1 MTEPDQHSSPIK
13 TPKQLIIV
21 VALAFIVPIV
31 IIGLLSQLLT
41 STPHDTSGDEQRVLE
56 RIKPVGSIVIAD
68 VSVPRGNLTG
78 EQVYGQVCKTCHDA
92 GLAGAPKSGDKGQW
106 TARIAEGEKT
116 LVQHAVAGFQ
126 GKAGVMPPKGG
137 NTDLTD
143 DEVHRAVVYLANQV
157 GAGWKEPAPTAA
169 AAAPA
174 AKSPAAAVPAA
185 VASTSTA
192 SPPAA
197 AAAPAATPSAS
208 AAAASI
214 VGKTDGK
221 ATYDKTCAVCHATGL
236 AGAPKFGDKAAWAP
250 RIATGLDTLHNSALH
265 GKNAMPPKGG
275 NLALTDTDV
284 TAAVDY
290 IVAAAK

>member
-92 GLAGAPKSGDKGQW
+92 GLAGAPKSGDKAQW

-192 SPPAA
+192 SPPSV
-197 AAAPAATPSAS
+197 AAAPAATPTAS
-208 AAAASI
+208 AATAPV

>member
-56 RIKPVGSIVIAD
+56 RIKPVGSVVIAD
-68 VSVPRGNLTG
+68 ASVPRGNLTG
-78 EQVYGQVCKTCHDA
+78 EQVYGQVCKTCHEA
-92 GLAGAPKSGDKGQW
+92 GLAGAPKSGDKAQW

-192 SPPAA
+192 SPPSA

-208 AAAASI
+208 AAAAPV

-284 TAAVDY
+284 AAAVDY